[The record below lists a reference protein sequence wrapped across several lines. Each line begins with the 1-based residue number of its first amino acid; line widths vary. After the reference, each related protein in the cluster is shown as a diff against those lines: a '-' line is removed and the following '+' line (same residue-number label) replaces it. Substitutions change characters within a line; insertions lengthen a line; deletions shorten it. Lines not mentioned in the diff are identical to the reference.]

1 MDSMLTGLQIWQNV
15 GFIMLDMQL
24 NFTEAPEL
32 HLLKFLHCGTNKMF
46 LDFNRSVFMQLS
58 ITKYYNIDIPGS
70 YLRLWLI
77 LTRETPPKNNNK

>member
-32 HLLKFLHCGTNKMF
+32 HLLKFLHCGTNK
-46 LDFNRSVFMQLS
+46 
-58 ITKYYNIDIPGS
+58 GS
-70 YLRLWLI
+70 F
-77 LTRETPPKNNNK
+77 